1 MESTML
7 EIKCD
12 SLNGQNQDALVKVK
26 DVFFSYGGRKIYKGM
41 SLDIPRNKITAI
53 LGPSGTGKTTL
64 LRLIGGQL
72 KPDSGEIFFDGINV
86 HALQRTEL
94 YELRKRMSML
104 FQSGALFTDLNV
116 FENVA
121 FPLREHTK
129 LPEVLIHDLVMMKLE
144 AVGLRGAAYF
154 SPNELSGGMF
164 ENVAFPLREHTKLP
178 EVLIHDLVMMK
189 LEAVGL
195 RGAAYFSP
203 NELSGG
209 MARRAALARSIAL
222 DPDLIMYDEPF
233 VGQDPITM
241 AVLVKL
247 IKDLNESLGITSII
261 VTHDV
266 QEVLSIA
273 HQVYIVADGKVIGSG
288 TPDEVRNSSD
298 PKVLQFINGDFD
310 GPYAFNLKAD
320 KDYLEDL

>member
-1 MESTML
+1 MMSIQNSDLPKTTSNCGQDDASTC
-7 EIKCD
+7 KAPSD
-12 SLNGQNQDALVKVK
+12 SLVKVEN
-26 DVFFSYGGRKIYKGM
+26 VSFSYAGRQIYKGM
-41 SLDIPRNKITAI
+41 TLDIPRGKITAI

-64 LRLIGGQL
+64 LRLIGAQLTPDEGQIL
-72 KPDSGEIFFDGINV
+72 FDGINI
-86 HALQRTEL
+86 HKLPRKEL
-94 YELRKRMSML
+94 YDLRKRMSML

-154 SPNELSGGMF
+154 SPNELSGGM
-164 ENVAFPLREHTKLP
+164 
-178 EVLIHDLVMMK
+178 
-189 LEAVGL
+189 
-195 RGAAYFSP
+195 
-203 NELSGG
+203 
-209 MARRAALARSIAL
+209 ARRAALARSIAL
-222 DPDLIMYDEPF
+222 DPELIMYDEPF

-247 IKDLNESLGITSII
+247 IADINEYLGVTSVI

-266 QEVLSIA
+266 AEVLSIA
-273 HQVYIVADGKVIGSG
+273 HQVYIVADGHVIGSG

-298 PKVLQFINGDFD
+298 PKVVQFINGDYD
-310 GPYAFNLKAD
+310 GPYAFRLKAER
-320 KDYLEDL
+320 DYLEDL

>member
-116 FENVA
+116 
-121 FPLREHTK
+121 
-129 LPEVLIHDLVMMKLE
+129 
-144 AVGLRGAAYF
+144 
-154 SPNELSGGMF
+154 F

>member
-1 MESTML
+1 ML
-7 EIKCD
+7 D
-12 SLNGQNQDALVKVK
+12 NTTLVKVD
-26 DVFFSYGGRKIYKGM
+26 DVYFSYGGRTIYKGM
-41 SLDIPRNKITAI
+41 SMDIPRGKITAI

-72 KPDSGEIFFDGINV
+72 RPDAGTITFDGIDV
-86 HALQRTEL
+86 HKLKRTDL

-116 FENVA
+116 
-121 FPLREHTK
+121 
-129 LPEVLIHDLVMMKLE
+129 
-144 AVGLRGAAYF
+144 
-154 SPNELSGGMF
+154 F

-247 IKDLNESLGITSII
+247 IKDLNDSLGITSVI

-273 HQVYIVADGKVIGSG
+273 HQVFIVADGQVIGSG

-298 PKVLQFINGDFD
+298 PKVLQFIQGDYD
-310 GPYAFNLKAD
+310 GPYAFNLKAE
-320 KDYLEDL
+320 KAYLEDL